1 MGRRVASIMP
11 PRLWQLRILRLS
23 AAQAT
28 FGACSQCTFAV
39 RSRSTDMIRRRLNEL
54 DAGTLQRSYRQPKAC
69 TSHGDRCTKDAM
81 PSIIPG
87 LATRQALGLPLA
99 RAEIVAGD

>member
-1 MGRRVASIMP
+1 
-11 PRLWQLRILRLS
+11 
-23 AAQAT
+23 
-28 FGACSQCTFAV
+28 
-39 RSRSTDMIRRRLNEL
+39 MIRRRLNEL

-99 RAEIVAGD
+99 RAEIVAGDRSIPETGSSAKSEPIGGLEAPALRP